1 MSIANIVETLRTGGA
16 VDFSVVD
23 KLASAPVDAQPTIE
37 NWQMNF
43 NENTLSESCQVTSR
57 NPILGVGLLAYSAN
71 GETFYFGTYCSMT
84 NATNQAAD
92 NVAYPTASTSLFNP
106 KVNGQNVMAIV
117 FGEIQ
122 GPNGKLIP
130 FSQQKNFT
138 V

>member
-16 VDFSVVD
+16 VDFSAVD
-23 KLASAPVDAQPTIE
+23 KLASAPGNAQPTIE

-43 NENTLSESCQVTSR
+43 NQNTLSESCQVTSR

-84 NATNQAAD
+84 NATNQAAE
-92 NVAYPTASTSLFNP
+92 NVAYPTASTSLFDPN
-106 KVNGQNVMAIV
+106 VNGHNVMAIV
-117 FGEIQ
+117 YGEIQ